1 MDNQAYIASGIIE
14 DYCLGMLS
22 DEENRAVEQ
31 HAQANPEIKQ
41 EMNAFMQAL
50 EQYALDNAISPD
62 KELKT
67 KIFQLLDNLATEHE
81 ATPKHLPLLNKYS
94 DPNTWLSIVEP
105 LLPEV
110 LEENMF
116 VKELRNEHGV

>member
-41 EMNAFMQAL
+41 EINAFMQAL

-62 KELKT
+62 EQLKT
-67 KIFQLLDNLATEHE
+67 KIFQLFDNLATEYK
-81 ATPKHLPLLNKYS
+81 ATAQHLPLLNKYS
-94 DPNTWLSIVEP
+94 DLNTWLNIVEP
-105 LLPEV
+105 LLPQE
-110 LEENMF
+110 LEENM
-116 VKELRNEHGV
+116 